1 MTDEETYEAMARVL
15 DGYGVPR
22 HHYSLGEQVDGCVC
36 LGRGDGGE
44 WVVYEAD
51 RGHRIH
57 EQAFA
62 SAGEAACHMLGSLV
76 LDDGTLGAAGD
87 RLRAELGDA

>member
-1 MTDEETYEAMARVL
+1 MTDEEIYKAITQVL
-15 DGYGVPR
+15 DGYGIPC

-36 LGRGDGGE
+36 LGHGDGGE
-44 WVVYEAD
+44 WVVYEVD

-57 EQAFA
+57 EQVFA

-76 LDDGTLGAAGD
+76 IDDGTLGAAED
-87 RLRAELGDA
+87 RLRNEFGDA